1 MSKTLD
7 ELAESLPVDP
17 TIAEEI
23 DASEYLGEEPGTTVF
38 VFHDPGANQQ
48 FQANKDA
55 KKLCSMPEFFTMVE
69 ELMTISSMMA
79 LAHVSPPFAS
89 PPGITYARLA
99 KYNSKFFMWLMN
111 RFFEK
116 FPHLR
121 DMEAAIKAAKKQS
134 SVE

>member
-1 MSKTLD
+1 VSKTLD
-7 ELAESLPVDP
+7 ELVEALPPDP
-17 TIAEEI
+17 TEMVEI
-23 DASEYLGEEPGTTVF
+23 DVSEYLGEEPKTTLF
-38 VFHDPGANQQ
+38 EFRDPGANQQ

-55 KKLCSMPEFFTMVE
+55 KKLTTMPEFFGMVE

-79 LAHVSPPFAS
+79 LAHVSPPFTN
-89 PPGITYARLA
+89 PPGITYARMA
-99 KYNSKFFMWLMN
+99 KNNSKLFMWLMN

-116 FPHLR
+116 FPHLK